1 MRRLYDVTTG
11 SGSDRVFT
19 SQFSM
24 ALAHRRHKDFI
35 KHYAYWLPPALV
47 ALILTLVYLNP
58 FIGDWYRLDYT
69 IFSLHG
75 RPSSM
80 ALGRSLF
87 TLANF
92 VFYQA
97 AHAVF
102 GLRPE
107 HAYLLFKGMVVIQ
120 TPLAVVACWL
130 LARDL
135 SGSVRSAT
143 LAALMIACSPILVI
157 YGGQVMTE
165 IPSVLFTAI
174 ALVVHLRGI
183 GQRSSDAQPL
193 KDAQQAKESVW
204 LILAGAALLGLGVN
218 LRETVGLYSPWLVL
232 APFVAGLGVNRRTFV
247 TIAASLAVFLVFAFG
262 PFAIWYFA
270 WPVFRL
276 DWHTWLSSMQSESE
290 RHPISISNLKPFLIY
305 FFMCAPLV
313 TVGLPFAFSK
323 ESRAR
328 GLTLQLLAAAVGFFA
343 TVTLF
348 FNYSTTINWRYFLT
362 GLPGMAPLAGDF
374 YARIQAH
381 RFGGE
386 RRGFVSA
393 VVGIAFIGALMIVL
407 VPPAGNEYFNR
418 LAQAKTYDA
427 RLKLI
432 PRDAVVIAGAQTVAV
447 QYWRGIGLGEWD
459 WIGVGAGWPAGQ
471 LESKIDEHLKA
482 GRRVYLDA
490 DPRWWLPCEW
500 HLVEVREL
508 AAVET
513 HFHFQQVAP
522 TVYEIKPLD
531 DPSATAQ
538 PHLENLLPENRPEE
552 VKKCFNS
559 G

>member
-1 MRRLYDVTTG
+1 MLLSEDSSPVTSRTFW
-11 SGSDRVFT
+11 REY
-19 SQFSM
+19 Q
-24 ALAHRRHKDFI
+24 
-35 KHYAYWLPPALV
+35 YWLPPSLV

-58 FIGDWYRLDYT
+58 FIGDWDGLDYT
-69 IFSLHG
+69 IFSLHA

-87 TLANF
+87 TLFNF
-92 VFYQA
+92 VLYKG
-97 AHAVF
+97 AHALF
-102 GLRPE
+102 GVGPE
-107 HAYLLFKGMVVIQ
+107 HAYLLFKFAVVIQ

-135 SGSVRSAT
+135 SGSLRAAT
-143 LAALMIACSPILVI
+143 LAALMISVSPILVI

-165 IPSVLFTAI
+165 VPSVLFTAT

-183 GQRSSDAQPL
+183 KQKRL
-193 KDAQQAKESVW
+193 W

-218 LRETVGLYSPWLVL
+218 LRETVGLYSPWLAV
-232 APFVAGLGVNRRTFV
+232 APFVAGCKLNRG
-247 TIAASLAVFLVFAFG
+247 TIAMVASSLVVFFVAAIG
-262 PFAIWYFA
+262 PFAIWFVA
-270 WPVFRL
+270 SPVFRL

-290 RHPISISNLKPFLIY
+290 RHPISTSNLKPFLIY
-305 FFMCAPLV
+305 FFMSAPLI
-313 TVGLPFAFSK
+313 TVALPFAAWK
-323 ESRAR
+323 EWRER
-328 GLTLQLLAAAVGFFA
+328 GLTLSLTLAVIGLLA
-343 TVTLF
+343 TVMLF

-362 GLPGMAPLAGDF
+362 GLPAMAPLAGDF
-374 YARIQAH
+374 YARIQAK
-381 RFGGE
+381 RFGGV
-386 RRGFVSA
+386 RRGFVTA
-393 VVGIAFIGALMIVL
+393 LVGIAFIGALMIVL

-418 LAQAKTYDA
+418 LAQAKTYDV

-482 GRRVYLDA
+482 GRRVFLDA

-500 HLVEVREL
+500 HLTEVKEL
-508 AAVET
+508 SQMESR
-513 HFHFQQVAP
+513 FHFKKTAP
-522 TVYEIKPLD
+522 TLFEILPLED
-531 DPSATAQ
+531 QSAADR
-538 PHLENLLPENRPEE
+538 PHLENLLPEKRPEE

>member
-1 MRRLYDVTTG
+1 MFSLPN
-11 SGSDRVFT
+11 ST
-19 SQFSM
+19 SSFRYQ
-24 ALAHRRHKDFI
+24 
-35 KHYAYWLPPALV
+35 YPYWLPPALV

-58 FIGDWYRLDYT
+58 FIGDWDALDYT
-69 IFSLHG
+69 IFSLHA

-87 TLANF
+87 TLFNF
-92 VFYQA
+92 ALYQV
-97 AHAVF
+97 AHLVAGV
-102 GLRPE
+102 RPE
-107 HAYLLFKGMVVIQ
+107 HAYLLFKFTVVIE
-120 TPLAVVACWL
+120 TPLAVIACWV

-135 SGSVRSAT
+135 SGSARSAT

-174 ALVVHLRGI
+174 ALTVHLRGI
-183 GQRSSDAQPL
+183 
-193 KDAQQAKESVW
+193 QQKRLA
-204 LILAGAALLGLGVN
+204 LLLAGGALLGLGVN
-218 LRETVGLYSPWLVL
+218 LRETVGLYAVWLVI
-232 APFVAGLGVNRRTFV
+232 APFVGGYKFKVSAMVSV
-247 TIAASLAVFLVFAFG
+247 ASSLVIFFIVALG
-262 PFAIWYFA
+262 PFAIWYA
-270 WPVFRL
+270 TSPVFRL
-276 DWHTWLSSMQSESE
+276 DWHTWLSSMQDEAK
-290 RHPISISNLKPFLIY
+290 RHPISAASLKPFLIY

-313 TVGLPFAFSK
+313 TVALPFAAWK
-323 ESRAR
+323 EWRER
-328 GLTLQLLAAAVGFFA
+328 GFTLSLLAASVGVFA
-343 TVTLF
+343 TVMLF

-362 GLPGMAPLAGDF
+362 GLPAMAPLAGDF
-374 YARIQAH
+374 YARIQMR
-381 RFGGE
+381 RFGSE
-386 RRGFVSA
+386 RRGFASA
-393 VVGIAFIGALMIVL
+393 IAGVAFIGALMIVL

-482 GRRVYLDA
+482 GRRVFLDA

-508 AAVET
+508 AQIEP
-513 HFHFQQVAP
+513 HFHFKQIAP
-522 TVYEIKPLD
+522 TVYEIRSVD
-531 DPSATAQ
+531 EQSATDH

>member
-1 MRRLYDVTTG
+1 MVSLPNPPNRFRQQYL
-11 SGSDRVFT
+11 
-19 SQFSM
+19 
-24 ALAHRRHKDFI
+24 
-35 KHYAYWLPPALV
+35 YWLPPSFVALV
-47 ALILTLVYLNP
+47 LTLIYLNP
-58 FIGDWYRLDYT
+58 FIGDWDALDYT
-69 IFSLHG
+69 IFSLHA

-87 TLANF
+87 TIFNF
-92 VFYQA
+92 VLFKF

-102 GLRPE
+102 QVQPQ
-107 HAYLLFKGMVVIQ
+107 HAYLLFKYVVVID
-120 TPLAVVACWL
+120 TPLAVIVCWV

-135 SGSVRSAT
+135 TGSVRAAT
-143 LAALMIACSPILVI
+143 LSALMIACSPILVI

-165 IPSVLFTAI
+165 IPSVLFTAL

-183 GQRSSDAQPL
+183 THKR
-193 KDAQQAKESVW
+193 W
-204 LILAGAALLGLGVN
+204 MLIIAGAALLGLGLN
-218 LRETVGLYSPWLVL
+218 LRETVGLYAPWLVF
-232 APFVAGLGVNRRTFV
+232 APFVGGWRFDRR
-247 TIAASLAVFLVFAFG
+247 SLAIIASSLIVFAIVGFG
-262 PFAIWYFA
+262 PFAIWYEA
-270 WPVFRL
+270 SPVFRL
-276 DWHTWLSSMQSESE
+276 DWHTWLSSMQDEAR
-290 RHPISISNLKPFLIY
+290 RHPISTTNLKPFLIY
-305 FFMCAPLV
+305 FMMCAPLI
-313 TVGLPFAFSK
+313 TVGLPWAMWK
-323 ESRAR
+323 EWRER
-328 GLTLQLLAAAVGFFA
+328 GFTLTLLAAMVGVLA
-343 TVTLF
+343 TLMLF

-362 GLPGMAPLAGDF
+362 GLPAMAPLAGDF
-374 YARIQAH
+374 YARIQAR
-381 RFGGE
+381 RFGSA

-393 VVGIAFIGALMIVL
+393 IAGIALIGALMVVL

-508 AAVET
+508 TQIET
-513 HFHFQQVAP
+513 QFHFKQVAP
-522 TVYEIKPLD
+522 TVYEIRLSSD
-531 DPSATAQ
+531 ESAKDQ
-538 PHLENLLPENRPEE
+538 PHLEKLLPENRPEE

-559 G
+559 